1 MSITHGQLS
10 ALVRDTAFGG
20 NRHLEQWLN
29 LNLPGQS
36 NRYMTRHRTFL
47 DPKAGSET
55 DLLRGVRKSAWENPI
70 IPLDAM
76 LFFSPTTVIAYS
88 RLQMLRMSVP
98 WGAGNSY
105 NPESSPPSLEE
116 QRYLRDTI
124 WNRMEDFL
132 RKMSAL
138 PLAGQE
144 HPSLFSIASTR
155 AAKLDIRRGTEGMWF
170 TPSAARLRTLNLAL
184 DGVKALPDQY
194 EENTEDRITRLAG
207 IGRALR
213 EGMPLDYAREMGRL

>member
-20 NRHLEQWLN
+20 NRHLEQWLT
-29 LNLPGQS
+29 LPGHS
-36 NRYMTRHRTFL
+36 SRYMSRHRAFL
-47 DPKAGSET
+47 DPKDEPEP
-55 DLLRGVRKSAWENPI
+55 DLLRNVRKSTWEYPI

-76 LFFSPTTVIAYS
+76 LFFSPASVIAYG
-88 RLQMLRMSVP
+88 RLQMLRLSAP
-98 WGAGNSY
+98 WSTGSSY
-105 NPESSPPSLEE
+105 NPESGPPNFEE
-116 QRYLRDTI
+116 QRYLRDII
-124 WNRMEDFL
+124 WNRMEGFL
-132 RKMSAL
+132 QKMSLL

-144 HPSLFSIASTR
+144 HPSLFSIASAST
-155 AAKLDIRRGTEGMWF
+155 ASLNIHRGAEGMWF
-170 TPSAARLRTLNLAL
+170 TPSAARLRALDFAL

-194 EENTEDRITRLAG
+194 EEDTEDRITRLAG